1 MIPILY
7 EQSETQFTSNGVGR
21 LSDIISCLVTEERNG
36 PYECEFQYPITGH
49 NYKEI
54 REGRVIFCT
63 HDNSKTPE
71 PFDIYAHSAPINGI
85 VTYNA
90 RHISYRLRNIILE
103 PSSYSNFSNFL
114 NGFKQH
120 CLSDCPFNLNGNP
133 PRSNAQ
139 ITFSTP
145 ISVRE
150 ALGGTEGSAL
160 DTYGGEYK
168 FDRFNIWLQN
178 RRGVDKPYIE
188 IRYGKNMTD
197 LTYELDDGDSY
208 NAVVP
213 FWENPDGGGYVML
226 PEKQVITDY
235 SMTYFDEYWTD
246 DGGNFM
252 EDDQGNLFEF
262 HAPVI
267 KPVALDLS
275 ADFVEKPT
283 VTQLRNLAISKIK
296 NNKPYLPKENIRVDF
311 VQLWEMAEYEQYAE
325 LQKIYLC
332 DTVTVRYDDLGVKT
346 QVKVI
351 KTVYDSIAERY
362 VEMELGDPKSSF
374 ADTLAEV
381 ISTDV
386 MKDIVSEADV
396 LKAINSAVGNAT
408 EMLEGGK
415 GGYVRY
421 VIENGQTREI
431 LFLSSPNL
439 EEAKYVIRINS
450 AGIGF
455 SRSGYQG
462 PYTNAW
468 TIDGKLSAD
477 WIQTGMLSSK
487 DGSTFFDLNKGSLF
501 TTPEGVRDD
510 AYGVGFRNGRLI
522 IRDKGTVIGGLMPT
536 TNKYKNWR
544 RVSLFG
550 RSFEDD
556 GSVGEMRD
564 GGLLLGYGI
573 PEGDQIPG
581 ELPTSIRNV
590 VYIGASCHMTRED
603 DPVVDTYAREDF
615 IVNRNARFR
624 YAVYLGPF
632 GDGTP
637 YGPYISWYYRG
648 ESHAGELDGV
658 YAYIYP
664 GLYIK
669 GNLEVYR
676 NVTAYY
682 YITTSDERRKNIWQW
697 DERFDSVI
705 DQIEPIQFTWKE
717 GDTQSKHIGVSA
729 QKLRDILSRAGITDS
744 GMVVDGDENLGV
756 NYNDIFMLTVK
767 RVQEQQ
773 RTINEQQRKIDD
785 LETRLARL
793 EALLNANT

>member
-7 EQSETQFTSNGVGR
+7 EQSETSFTSNGVGR
-21 LSDIISCLVTEERNG
+21 LPDMISCIVTEERNG
-36 PYECEFQYPITGH
+36 MFECEFQYPLTGH
-49 NYKEI
+49 NFNEI
-54 REGRVIFCT
+54 REGRIIFCT
-63 HDNSKTPE
+63 YDNNKVAE
-71 PFDIYAHSAPINGI
+71 PFDIYARSAPINGI
-85 VTYNA
+85 VTFNA
-90 RHISYRLRNIILE
+90 RHISYRLCNIIME
-103 PSSYSNFSNFL
+103 PTSYTSLWQFYST
-114 NGFKQH
+114 FKQH
-120 CLSDCPFNLNGNP
+120 CLSDCPFSIGGVNP
-133 PRSNAQ
+133 TGTNP
-139 ITFSTP
+139 ITFSRP
-145 ISVRE
+145 LSVRE
-150 ALGGTEGSAL
+150 ALGGTEGSIL
-160 DTYGGEYK
+160 
-168 FDRFNIWLQN
+168 DRFHYEFKYN
-178 RRGVDKPYIE
+178 RFYVSVLSARGQERGAE

-197 LTYELDDGDSY
+197 LVYELDDGDSY

-213 FWENPDGGGYVML
+213 FWENPDGTGYVML
-226 PEKQVITDY
+226 PEKQVFADF

-252 EDDQGNLFEF
+252 TDDNGNLFEF

-275 ADFVEKPT
+275 ADFTEKPT
-283 VTQLRNLAISKIK
+283 VEQLRNLAISRIK
-296 NNKPYLPKENIRVDF
+296 NNKPYLPNENIRVDF
-311 VQLWEMAEYEQYAE
+311 VRLWELAEYERYNA
-325 LQKIYLC
+325 LQKICLC
-332 DTVTVRYDDLGVKT
+332 DTVTVRYDDLGVNVKA
-346 QVKVI
+346 KVI
-351 KTVYDSIAERY
+351 KTVYDALAERY
-362 VEMELGDPKSSF
+362 TEIELGEPKSSF
-374 ADTLAEV
+374 ADTLV
-381 ISTDV
+381 KVVSTDV
-386 MKDIVSEADV
+386 KKEIISEADV
-396 LKAINSAVGNAT
+396 RKAINSAIGDAT

-439 EEAKYVIRINS
+439 DEAKYVLRINT

-455 SRSGYQG
+455 SRSGYKG

-477 WIQTGMLSSK
+477 WIQSGMLSSK

>member
-21 LSDIISCLVTEERNG
+21 LPDIISCLVTEKRNG

-120 CLSDCPFNLNGNP
+120 CLSDCPFSLNGNP

-150 ALGGTEGSAL
+150 ALGGTEGSVL

-168 FDRFNIWLQN
+168 FERFNIWLQN
-178 RRGVDKPYIE
+178 RRGVDKPYVE

-386 MKDIVSEADV
+386 MKDIISEADV

-510 AYGVGFRNGRLI
+510 SYGVGFKEGRLI
-522 IRDKGTVIGGLMPT
+522 VRDQGVQIGGLYATVNPYM
-536 TNKYKNWR
+536 KWR
-544 RVSLFG
+544 RVHLFG
-550 RSFEDD
+550 RSWSD
-556 GSVGEMRD
+556 GFDPRD
-564 GGLLLGYGI
+564 GGLLLGYG
-573 PEGDQIPG
+573 
-581 ELPTSIRNV
+581 LPSD
-590 VYIGASCHMTRED
+590 ED
-603 DPVVDTYAREDF
+603 DGETIPDFSKKIRSVVIIGGSYHMQRESDPSVDHYLEEDF
-615 IVNRNARFR
+615 ICTRTARF
-624 YAVYLGPF
+624 VQGITIGPISTIAS
-632 GDGTP
+632 DNKRTRITWA
-637 YGPYISWYYRG
+637 YYDDNSVVVPYI
-648 ESHAGELDGV
+648 A
-658 YAYIYP
+658 P
-664 GLYIK
+664 GLTVNGRVIVHGYVNASGFI
-669 GNLEVYR
+669 N
-676 NVTAYY
+676 
-682 YITTSDERRKNIWQW
+682 TSDEQFKNIWQW
-697 DERFDSVI
+697 DNRYDTILDSI
-705 DQIEPIQFTWKE
+705 KPILYTWKN
-717 GDTQSKHIGVSA
+717 GDDIQTKHVGVSA
-729 QKLRDILSRAGITDS
+729 QKLQEALQNAGITDS
-744 GMVVDGDENLGV
+744 GMVVTVDGKLHV
-756 NYNDIFMLTVK
+756 NYTDLTMLLLK
-767 RVQEQQ
+767 RVQ
-773 RTINEQQRKIDD
+773 EQQRKIDD
-785 LETRLARL
+785 LEARLSRL
-793 EALLNANT
+793 EALIADT